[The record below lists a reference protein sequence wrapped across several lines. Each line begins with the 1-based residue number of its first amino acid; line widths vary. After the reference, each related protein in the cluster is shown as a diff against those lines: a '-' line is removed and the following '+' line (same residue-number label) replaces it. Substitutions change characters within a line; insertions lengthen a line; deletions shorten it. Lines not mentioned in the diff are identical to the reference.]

1 MAVAVP
7 QVFRPQANA
16 FARWIMLVVVV
27 GVAFLGTGATFYLR
41 SDFYT
46 AVDHPIIQPVPFS
59 HQHHV
64 AGLGL
69 DCRYCHTD
77 VETSPVAGVPPT
89 EVCMTCHS
97 QIWTNAAVLAPV
109 RQSFATGVPIQWNQ
123 VNRVPDYV
131 YFNHAIHVNKG
142 VACVTC
148 HGQIDRMPLM
158 MRAHPM
164 QMEWC
169 LNCHRDPTPN
179 LRPPEAVFDPEW
191 QAPQDIAALQALLVA
206 HEKIDPATMTDCY
219 VCHR

>member
-1 MAVAVP
+1 MP
-7 QVFRPQANA
+7 QLFRPRANA
-16 FARWIMLVVVV
+16 LARWIVLLAVV
-27 GVAFLGTGATFYLR
+27 GTIFLGTGATFYLR
-41 SDFYT
+41 SDFDT
-46 AVDHPIIQPVPFS
+46 GVNHPVAQPVPFS

-69 DCRYCHTD
+69 DCRYCHTG
-77 VETSPVAGVPPT
+77 VETSAVAGIPPT

-109 RQSFATGVPIQWNQ
+109 RDSFASGKPIAWTQ
-123 VNRVPDYV
+123 VNHVADYV
-131 YFNHAIHVNKG
+131 FFNHAIHVAKG

-148 HGQIDRMPLM
+148 HGEVDRMPLM

-169 LNCHRDPTPN
+169 LGCHRNPTPS
-179 LRPPEAVFDPEW
+179 LRPPADVFDPEW
-191 QAPQDIAALQALLVA
+191 SPPQDIAAMQAALA
-206 HEKIDPATMTDCY
+206 SHEKIDPSKMTDCY